1 MPPENENAEATAE
14 FSPEQV
20 ADAPVADEVTEV
32 DAPSSEQ
39 DDAAASEVVADPVQS
54 RLDELGL
61 NADRVM
67 QLQSAVGR
75 VGGLQSEV
83 DKGSKRVE
91 ELLTR
96 MDNRDQL
103 LVALAQGISTSDVLD
118 EQSKTSVASLIDTFQ
133 SQSDRAAMMD
143 ELRSEMQT
151 AQQPPL
157 PPEWQQAQ
165 QRIVSYA
172 QSQNVDPTTI
182 PAEIWQKGSQSENP
196 FEAVDIARDWVDDQ
210 DGRNGRLA
218 RRKAAAGANPPAAA
232 VPAKSKDPL
241 TIIREW
247 GDDPN
252 SHSLEEAKQAML
264 DTGYIRR

>member
-39 DDAAASEVVADPVQS
+39 DDAAASEVVAAPVQS

-61 NADRVM
+61 NPDRVM
-67 QLQSAVGR
+67 QLQSAMGR

-91 ELLTR
+91 DLLTR

-133 SQSDRAAMMD
+133 NQSDRAAMMD

-182 PAEIWQKGSQSENP
+182 PAEVWQKGSQTENP
-196 FEAVDIARDWVDDQ
+196 FEAVDIARDWIDDQ

-218 RRKAAAGANPPAAA
+218 RRKTAAGANPPAAA

-247 GDDPN
+247 GEDPN

-264 DTGYIRR
+264 SVGYVRR

>member
-1 MPPENENAEATAE
+1 MPPENENTEATAE
-14 FSPEQV
+14 FSSEQV
-20 ADAPVADEVTEV
+20 ADAPVADEVAEA
-32 DAPSSEQ
+32 DAPSSGQ
-39 DDAAASEVVADPVQS
+39 DSADVSEVVADPVQA

-61 NADRVM
+61 TPDRVM
-67 QLQSAVGR
+67 QIQSAAGR

-91 ELLTR
+91 DLLTR

-218 RRKAAAGANPPAAA
+218 RRKTAAGANPPAAA

-247 GDDPN
+247 GEDPN

-264 DTGYIRR
+264 SVGYVRR

>member
-1 MPPENENAEATAE
+1 MPPENENAEAAAE

-20 ADAPVADEVTEV
+20 EDAPVADEVAGVEPTS
-32 DAPSSEQ
+32 PEQ

-61 NADRVM
+61 SADQM
-67 QLQSAVGR
+67 MKIQSAMGR

-143 ELRSEMQT
+143 ELRSEMHDPPT
-151 AQQPPL
+151 AAL
-157 PPEWQQAQ
+157 
-165 QRIVSYA
+165 
-172 QSQNVDPTTI
+172 
-182 PAEIWQKGSQSENP
+182 
-196 FEAVDIARDWVDDQ
+196 
-210 DGRNGRLA
+210 
-218 RRKAAAGANPPAAA
+218 AAGMAASTA
-232 VPAKSKDPL
+232 TDCELRPVTERGPDDDSRRNMAKGESVRKPV
-241 TIIREW
+241 R
-247 GDDPN
+247 GR
-252 SHSLEEAKQAML
+252 
-264 DTGYIRR
+264 GYCP

>member
-1 MPPENENAEATAE
+1 MPPENENAEAAAE

-20 ADAPVADEVTEV
+20 EDAPVTDEVAGVEPTS
-32 DAPSSEQ
+32 PEQ

-61 NADRVM
+61 SADQM
-67 QLQSAVGR
+67 MKIQSAMGR
-75 VGGLQSEV
+75 VGG
-83 DKGSKRVE
+83 
-91 ELLTR
+91 
-96 MDNRDQL
+96 
-103 LVALAQGISTSDVLD
+103 
-118 EQSKTSVASLIDTFQ
+118 
-133 SQSDRAAMMD
+133 
-143 ELRSEMQT
+143 LRSEMQT
-151 AQQPPL
+151 PQQPPL

-218 RRKAAAGANPPAAA
+218 RRKTAAGANPPAAA

-241 TIIREW
+241 TIVREW

-252 SHSLEEAKQAML
+252 SHTLEEAEKAMIDGGL
-264 DTGYIRR
+264 IRR